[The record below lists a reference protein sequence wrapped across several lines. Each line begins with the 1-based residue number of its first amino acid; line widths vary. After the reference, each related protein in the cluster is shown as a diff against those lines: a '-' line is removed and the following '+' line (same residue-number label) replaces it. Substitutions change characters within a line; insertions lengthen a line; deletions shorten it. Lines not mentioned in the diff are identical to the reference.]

1 MSRPYNRIIE
11 AVAAIA
17 ERLGAEPED
26 DTGNRLADSLEAI
39 SGANIVALPNLPTE
53 DGAYTLTLTV
63 SDGEAVY
70 SWESA
75 EPPTPADPA
84 DPAEPADPA

>member
-1 MSRPYNRIIE
+1 MTRPFSRVIE

-39 SGANIVALPNLPTE
+39 SGANIVALPDLPEE

-63 SDGEAVY
+63 SDEGPVY

-75 EPPTPADPA
+75 EPPAPSDPT
-84 DPAEPADPA
+84 